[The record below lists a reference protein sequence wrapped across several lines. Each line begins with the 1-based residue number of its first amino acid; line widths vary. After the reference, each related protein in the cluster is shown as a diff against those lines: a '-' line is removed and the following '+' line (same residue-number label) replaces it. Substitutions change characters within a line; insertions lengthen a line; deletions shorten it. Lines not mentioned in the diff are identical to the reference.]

1 MEKSDSYKER
11 PGVYSMTV
19 REYVKDYKMNFI
31 LQILFF
37 VILIFILLTLNLD
50 TFAVIY
56 IAWIGILCMLI
67 AAVYDY
73 MRKRRF
79 YHDLKQYFGTMDHK
93 YLISEMLGKPEFM
106 EGKMFWNYMQDICKD
121 ANDEL
126 LNYKRQSAEYREYIE
141 MWIHEVKT
149 PVAAMK
155 LIAENHPDERMK
167 QMAEEVEKVDYY
179 LDQALYYARSSGVE
193 KDYMVKELNIK
204 EVVEKV
210 LRTNARL
217 LIKSKVRVRMENLE
231 KTIYSDEKWIEFI
244 LKQIIINAVKYRREG
259 DCQIEFRAIELSEQ
273 VILEIMD
280 NGIGISPRDLPKV
293 TQKGYTG
300 TTGRKYAKSTGMG
313 LYLCSC
319 LSRKL
324 GLHFSIES
332 EEGAWTKVRIGFPR
346 NSMTFL
352 KKEE

>member
-1 MEKSDSYKER
+1 
-11 PGVYSMTV
+11 MTV

-31 LQILFF
+31 LQILFL
-37 VILIFILLTLNLD
+37 VILVLILMTMNLD
-50 TFAVIY
+50 LFAVIY
-56 IAWIGILCMLI
+56 IVCIGILCMFA

-73 MRKRRF
+73 MRKRTF
-79 YHDLKQYFGTMDHK
+79 YCSLKKYFNSLDRK
-93 YLISEMLGKPEFM
+93 YLISEIIEKPEFI
-106 EGKMFWNYMQDICKD
+106 EGQMFWDYMVNICKN

-126 LNYKRQSAEYREYIE
+126 LNYKQQSAEYREYIE

-155 LIAENHPDERMK
+155 LMAENHPDHRMK
-167 QMAEEVEKVDYY
+167 QMAVETEKVDYY

-193 KDYMVKELNIK
+193 KDYIVKELNIK
-204 EVVEKV
+204 EIVEKV

-217 LIKSKVRVRMENLE
+217 LIKSRVKVKMENLD

-244 LKQIIINAVKYRREG
+244 LKQIVINSVKYRKKAE
-259 DCQIEFRAIELSEQ
+259 CQIKFQAKELSEQ
-273 VILEIMD
+273 VVLEIVD
-280 NGIGISPRDLPKV
+280 NGIGISSRDLPKIM
-293 TQKGYTG
+293 QKGYTG

-313 LYLCSC
+313 LYLCSS
-319 LSRKL
+319 LSKKL

-332 EEGAWTKVRIGFPR
+332 KEGAWTKVCIGFPR

>member
-1 MEKSDSYKER
+1 
-11 PGVYSMTV
+11 MTV
-19 REYVKDYKMNFI
+19 KEYVKDYKMNFI
-31 LQILFF
+31 LQILFL
-37 VILIFILLTLNLD
+37 VILVFILMTMNLD
-50 TFAVIY
+50 LFAVIY
-56 IAWIGILCMLI
+56 IVCIGIICTVT

-73 MRKRRF
+73 MRKRTF
-79 YHDLKQYFGTMDHK
+79 YCNLKKYFNSLDHK
-93 YLISEMLGKPEFM
+93 YLISEIIEKPEFI
-106 EGKMFWNYMQDICKD
+106 EGEMFWDYMVNICKD
-121 ANDEL
+121 ANDQL
-126 LNYKRQSAEYREYIE
+126 LNYKQQSAEYREYIE

-155 LIAENHPDERMK
+155 LMAENHPDDRMK
-167 QMAEEVEKVDYY
+167 QMAEETEKVDYY

-204 EVVEKV
+204 EIVEKV

-217 LIKSKVRVRMENLE
+217 LIKSRVKVRMENLE

-244 LKQIIINAVKYRREG
+244 LKQIVINAVKYRKKEG
-259 DCQIEFRAIELSEQ
+259 CQIKFRAKELSEQ
-273 VILEIMD
+273 VVLEIVD
-280 NGIGISPRDLPKV
+280 NGIGISSRDLPKI

-313 LYLCSC
+313 LYLCSS
-319 LSRKL
+319 LSKKL
-324 GLHFSIES
+324 GLYFSIDS
-332 EEGAWTKVRIGFPR
+332 EEGAWTKVCIGFPR